1 MKYIGAH
8 VSAGGGVENAP
19 LNAAMIGA
27 GAFALFTKNQRQ
39 WHSTPLSGQA
49 IENFKNN
56 CIAQNYTGDKILAH
70 DSYLINLGQPEADKL
85 ALCRSSFVEE
95 MRRCAQLGIKLLNF
109 HPGSHLNEIP
119 LTECLRR
126 IAESINIAL
135 AEVPEVVA
143 VIENTAGQGTNVGFR
158 FEQIGEIISQVKEVE
173 RVGLCVDTCH
183 THAAGYDWHGD
194 GYENIFSEIDKYVG
208 LKYLRGMHL
217 NDAKCEV
224 GAKLDRHE
232 SIGKGKIGWEV
243 FARLMQDPRLND
255 MPLILETPDD
265 SLWAQ
270 EIAELKKLAT
280 D

>member
-143 VIENTAGQGTNVGFR
+143 VIENTA
-158 FEQIGEIISQVKEVE
+158 
-173 RVGLCVDTCH
+173 
-183 THAAGYDWHGD
+183 
-194 GYENIFSEIDKYVG
+194 
-208 LKYLRGMHL
+208 
-217 NDAKCEV
+217 
-224 GAKLDRHE
+224 
-232 SIGKGKIGWEV
+232 
-243 FARLMQDPRLND
+243 
-255 MPLILETPDD
+255 
-265 SLWAQ
+265 
-270 EIAELKKLAT
+270 
-280 D
+280 